1 MKTIINSIEIKVGRF
16 IEKYNQLQL
25 EKSDLQE
32 NKDALNEKLQEKE
45 KQIVVLQDKVK
56 LMNISKS
63 IDTPQEDV
71 KATRLKINEYV
82 REIDKC
88 IALLNK

>member
-1 MKTIINSIEIKVGRF
+1 MKTIINSIEVKLGKLIVKLG
-16 IEKYNQLQL
+16 QLQL
-25 EKSDLQE
+25 EKSDIQE
-32 NKDALNEKLQEKE
+32 DNDALNAKLQEQE
-45 KQIVVLQDKVK
+45 KKIVALQDKVK

-63 IDTPQEDV
+63 VDIDKDDV
-71 KATRLKINEYV
+71 RSTRLKINEYV

>member
-1 MKTIINSIEIKVGRF
+1 MKTIINSIESKVVKLIKQL
-16 IEKYNQLQL
+16 KQLQND
-25 EKSDLQE
+25 KSDLQRI
-32 NKDALNEKLQEKE
+32 NDNLCAKLEEKE
-45 KQIVVLQDKVK
+45 KEILALHDKVK

-63 IDTPQEDV
+63 VDKDKDDI

-88 IALLNK
+88 IALLNN

>member
-1 MKTIINSIEIKVGRF
+1 MKTIINSIEVKLGKLIVKLG
-16 IEKYNQLQL
+16 QLQF
-25 EKSDLQE
+25 EKSDLQQDNE
-32 NKDALNEKLQEKE
+32 ALNAKLQEQE
-45 KQIVVLQDKVK
+45 KKILALQDKVK

-63 IDTPQEDV
+63 VDIDKDDV
-71 KATRLKINEYV
+71 RSTRLKINEYV